1 MATKALEYQAMR
13 KEIARI
19 AETIASHFAPEK
31 IVLFGSYAYGT
42 PGDDSDVD
50 LLVVLPFRGKS
61 VYKALDIMEAVK
73 PSIPIDLIVRT
84 PEQVQL
90 RLKQKDFF
98 LRRILKQGK
107 VLYEAAH
114 P

>member
-1 MATKALEYQAMR
+1 MATKEPKYQAMR

-19 AETIASHFAPEK
+19 AETIANHFAPEK

-50 LLVVLPFRGKS
+50 LLVVMPFRGKS

-98 LRRILKQGK
+98 LSRILKQGK